1 MDDLDEDG
9 LNDMAQEGNPLNSC
23 ADDPNTMKNIG
34 MDEVTPEGL
43 TYHVN
48 TIELE
53 VER

>member
-1 MDDLDEDG
+1 MEDLDEAGAD
-9 LNDMAQEGNPLNSC
+9 AQCEAQPFVEDAS
-23 ADDPNTMKNIG
+23 AMKIIG

-48 TIELE
+48 TMELE

>member
-1 MDDLDEDG
+1 MDDLEDDSSELIQG
-9 LNDMAQEGNPLNSC
+9 ENSNSAC
-23 ADDPNTMKNIG
+23 TDDANAMKNIG